1 MKTQKKVLLHI
12 LELRKTGKSREAD
25 RWLTH
30 PAISPSVRRIFTNC
44 LKEANAARQFETCSQ
59 LPAVLRRTVTKGDI
73 RLFGKRCWDY
83 AGPYQ
88 RRTSKMV
95 LGAAYVNRQLK
106 RRQFR

>member
-1 MKTQKKVLLHI
+1 MKTQRDVLRHI
-12 LELRKTGKSREAD
+12 LELRKTGKNREAD
-25 RWLTH
+25 RWLSH
-30 PAISPSVRRIFTNC
+30 PSLSAEARRIFTNC
-44 LKEANAARQFETCSQ
+44 LKEANAAFRFATGSQ

-88 RRTSKMV
+88 RRTSKMA